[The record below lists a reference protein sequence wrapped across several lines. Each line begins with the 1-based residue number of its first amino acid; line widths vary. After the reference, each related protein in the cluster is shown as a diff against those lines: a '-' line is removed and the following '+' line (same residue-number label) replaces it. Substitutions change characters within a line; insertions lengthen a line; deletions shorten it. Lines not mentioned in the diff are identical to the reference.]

1 MEPEVLPRRV
11 VLPVLRHPES
21 FVQLQLPLVVLAPGA
36 DRRHLHHEGGNHPL
50 LPQLVDGAL
59 SLRHTE
65 RHEHVRRH
73 PGARIAFL
81 VVDEE
86 IPGHVDVRT
95 GAVVELER
103 ADRIDD
109 RVKLPVVLRHRL
121 AVPARILNRGGRTNV
136 SSHRLAP
143 PCSGPDAR
151 RPGVRT
157 TIPQPWPFPL
167 PEPQPPPRSGGDDE
181 PGAGSA
187 SSANPPDLHRT
198 RPRRDRAV
206 GARRGARSASLSGAP
221 RRRTAGRPRRAYRGA
236 ALPPRRST
244 PAIER
249 PPAAA
254 T

>member
-1 MEPEVLPRRV
+1 MSLEMEPEVLPRRV
-11 VLPVLRHPES
+11 VLPVLRHPEP
-21 FVQLQLPLVVLAPGA
+21 FVQLHLPPVVLAPGA

-59 SLRHTE
+59 SLRHAE

-73 PGARIAFL
+73 PGARVAFL

-95 GAVVELER
+95 VAVVELER

-109 RVKLPVVLRHRL
+109 RVKLPVILRHRL
-121 AVPARILNRGGRTNV
+121 AVPARILDLGGRTNV
-136 SSHRLAP
+136 LSHRLAP
-143 PCSGPDAR
+143 PCSGPDAQ
-151 RPGVRT
+151 RPGFRT

-167 PEPQPPPRSGGDDE
+167 PPSRNHRCDSGDDDG

-187 SSANPPDLHRT
+187 SSANPPDPRRI

-206 GARRGARSASLSGAP
+206 GVRRQDGDDRMPGAP
-221 RRRTAGRPRRAYRGA
+221 
-236 ALPPRRST
+236 
-244 PAIER
+244 
-249 PPAAA
+249 
-254 T
+254 